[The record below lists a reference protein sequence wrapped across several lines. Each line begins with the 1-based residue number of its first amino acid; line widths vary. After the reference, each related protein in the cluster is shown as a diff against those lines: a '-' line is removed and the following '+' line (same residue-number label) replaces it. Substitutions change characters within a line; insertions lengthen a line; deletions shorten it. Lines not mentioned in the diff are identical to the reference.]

1 MKKDYPEHRTF
12 YLDPREQ
19 KPEEASSGRRRFLA
33 RGLLAAVGLTLGRN
47 LLPAQALQT
56 AAQAGTLRPADFIMK
71 GKHPGLVVI
80 TEKPW
85 NVETPAHLLDD
96 RVTPADKVFIR
107 NNGLVP
113 ENIDPAK
120 WTLTIEGESA
130 EKKTVFTLAELKKRF
145 PHHTYQLQHECGGN
159 GRAEFNPPG
168 KGGQWTTGA
177 VACCTW
183 TGVRVRDVLQAAGI
197 KPDAVFVAYYGKD
210 PHLSGDPDKVPISRG
225 VPIKKALE
233 DESLIAWAMNGQDIP
248 VMHGYPLRVVF
259 GGWPASVSGK
269 WLHRLLIRDRV
280 HDGPKMTHG
289 DYMVPATP
297 IPPGSRQPE
306 DKDMRIIESMPVKSL
321 ITYPK
326 TGAILQGR
334 QTLEVRGHAW
344 AGDLEVREMHVS
356 TDYGATWQKC
366 ELEKPVNRLAWQ
378 HWKAQVRFPSVGY
391 FEVWARAT
399 DSEEVMQPMVVP
411 NWNPGG
417 YLNNACHRIAV
428 QIG

>member
-1 MKKDYPEHRTF
+1 MESSPENQK
-12 YLDPREQ
+12 EQ
-19 KPEEASSGRRRFLA
+19 KKAQERLSEHPASDRRQFVKG
-33 RGLLAAVGLTLGRN
+33 GLLALAGLALGKSA
-47 LLPAQALQT
+47 LFPGSLQA
-56 AAQAGTLRPADFIMK
+56 AAKAGSLKPADFIMA
-71 GKHPGLVVI
+71 GKHSGLVVI

-85 NVETPAHLLDD
+85 NVETPPHLLDD

-113 ENIDPAK
+113 ESIDPAT
-120 WTLTIEGESA
+120 WTLTVEGEAA
-130 EKKTVFTLAELKKRF
+130 EKKMVFTLAELKEKF
-145 PHHTYQLQHECGGN
+145 KPHTYQLQHECAGN

-177 VACCTW
+177 VACCEW

-197 KPDAVFVAYYGKD
+197 KPDAVYVAYYGKD
-210 PHLSGDPDKVPISRG
+210 PHLSGDPTKVPISRG

-248 VMHGYPLRVVF
+248 LVHGYPLRVVF

-269 WLHRLLIRDRV
+269 WLDRLLIRNKV

-297 IPPGSRQPE
+297 IAPGARTPE
-306 DKDMRIIESMPVKSL
+306 DKDMRIIGSMPVKSL

-326 TGAILQGR
+326 TGAILQG
-334 QTLEVRGHAW
+334 QLTLEVRGHAW
-344 AGDLEVREMHVS
+344 AGDREVKEMHVS

-366 ELEKPVNRLAWQ
+366 VLEKPVNRLAWQ
-378 HWKAQVRFPSVGY
+378 HWKTQLRFPSAGY

-399 DSEEVMQPMVVP
+399 DSEGVMQPMVVP

-428 QIG
+428 QVS

>member
-1 MKKDYPEHRTF
+1 METPNEKKESRINSSPEKKQG
-12 YLDPREQ
+12 LG
-19 KPEEASSGRRRFLA
+19 GRRDFLA
-33 RGLLAAVGLTLGRN
+33 KSLLATFGLVIGKTSLSGES
-47 LLPAQALQT
+47 LQA
-56 AAQAGTLRPADFIMK
+56 AAKAGTLKPTDFIMK
-71 GKHPGLVVI
+71 GKHPELVLLSD
-80 TEKPW
+80 KPL
-85 NVETPAHLLDD
+85 NVETPPHLLDD
-96 RVTPADKVFIR
+96 RITPADKVFVR

-113 ENIDPAK
+113 EKIDPAK

-130 EKKTVFTLAELKKRF
+130 QNRKVFTLTELKKRF
-145 PHHTYQLQHECGGN
+145 THHTYQLVHECGGN

-168 KGGQWTTGA
+168 KGNPWTYGA

-183 TGVRVRDVLQAAGI
+183 TGVRVRDVLQAAGL
-197 KPDAVFVAYYGKD
+197 KPDAVYVAYYGKD
-210 PHLSGDPDKVPISRG
+210 PHLSGDTNKVPISRG
-225 VPIKKALE
+225 VPLQKALE

-248 VMHGYPLRVVF
+248 LLHGYPLRVVF

-269 WLHRLLIRDRV
+269 WLDRIVVRNQV
-280 HDGPKMTHG
+280 HDGPKMTQG

-297 IPPGSRQPE
+297 IAPGSRQPE

-326 TGAILQGR
+326 TGAMLQGQR
-334 QTLEVRGHAW
+334 TLDVRGHAW
-344 AGDLEVREMHVS
+344 AGDLEVKEMHVS

-378 HWKAQVRFPSVGY
+378 HWKAQVQFPSVGY

-399 DSEEVMQPMVVP
+399 DSQGQMQPMVVP

-428 QIG
+428 QVG